1 MGEMLLSM
9 DNLEN
14 FNFNKVERITGESRI
29 DNLFIKGISFVAY
42 PLRVVYLISSSCSP
56 VRVSVSCAQV
66 PVSVLISVPK
76 KRIKSAVER
85 NKIKRL
91 IRESYRLN
99 KHILTEINGEK
110 DNRQI
115 DIAFVYVKDELMGY
129 LSIEKGMHKALTEL
143 KNRLIVN
150 S

>member
-1 MGEMLLSM
+1 MNALRGMLFSM
-9 DNLEN
+9 DNLEK
-14 FNFNKVERITGESRI
+14 FSFNKDERITGESRI
-29 DNLFIKGISFVAY
+29 ENLFIKGVSFVAY
-42 PLRVVYLISSSCSP
+42 PLRVVYHIPS
-56 VRVSVSCAQV
+56 SCAQV

-91 IRESYRLN
+91 IREAYRLN

-115 DIAFVYVKDELMGY
+115 DIAFVYVKDELMSY
-129 LSIEKGMHKALTEL
+129 LSIEKGMQKALAEL